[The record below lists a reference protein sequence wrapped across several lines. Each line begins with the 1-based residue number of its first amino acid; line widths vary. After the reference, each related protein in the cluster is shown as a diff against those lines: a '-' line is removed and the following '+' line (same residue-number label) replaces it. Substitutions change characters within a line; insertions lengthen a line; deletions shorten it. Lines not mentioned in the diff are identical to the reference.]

1 MKKSFIGFLCLL
13 ATATSISSQEDDG
26 AQIDDLQAEYKQFG
40 VEIAESA
47 KNIVAADGDLTYR
60 LPNNTRPIRYDLW
73 ILTDVEK
80 ENFNFSGRV
89 KITIRAIEM
98 TDFVTLQYRE
108 TIIDSVTLVEGE
120 SRTQLN
126 ATKEEPL
133 EYEFLRIDLP
143 RSMAINEIFDI
154 EIIYHGELHWAYQ
167 NGFYKANYTDTE
179 SGNLVW
185 YATTKFEP
193 HHARHL
199 FPCYD
204 EPQIRAPI
212 ILSVQHDKNYT
223 TYANMPLESLT
234 QVPATDYV
242 ISRFQESPP
251 MQTYLLAFLTS
262 KFEYVSNNASDVEQR
277 IFAKPQSIIDGEA
290 DYAAEI
296 SDALLKKL
304 EELLNVH
311 YPLPKLDHAAITQFP
326 SGAVIFS

>member
-1 MKKSFIGFLCLL
+1 M
-13 ATATSISSQEDDG
+13 TSIRSQEDDG

-40 VEIAESA
+40 GEIAESA
-47 KNIVAADGDLTYR
+47 ENIVAADGELTYR
-60 LPNNTRPIRYDLW
+60 LPNNTRPLRYDLW

-89 KITIRAIEM
+89 KITIRAVEV

-108 TIIDSVTLVEGE
+108 TIIESVEFFENETRFRLPFTYE
-120 SRTQLN
+120 L
-126 ATKEEPL
+126 PL
-133 EYEFLRIDLP
+133 EYEFMKIDLP
-143 RSMAINEIFDI
+143 RIMEVNETFVIQIN
-154 EIIYHGELHWAYQ
+154 YRGALHWAVD

-179 SGNLVW
+179 TGNLVW

-212 ILSVQHDKNYT
+212 KLSVQHDNSYH
-223 TYANMPLESLT
+223 TYANMPLENRT
-234 QVPATDYV
+234 EVPATDYV
-242 ISRFQESPP
+242 ISHFQESPP

-262 KFEYVSNNASDVEQR
+262 AFLFVSNNSPEIEQR

-290 DYAAEI
+290 DYAVRI
-296 SDALLKKL
+296 SEPILKKL
-304 EELLNVH
+304 EELYNVQ

-326 SGAVIFS
+326 SGAVN